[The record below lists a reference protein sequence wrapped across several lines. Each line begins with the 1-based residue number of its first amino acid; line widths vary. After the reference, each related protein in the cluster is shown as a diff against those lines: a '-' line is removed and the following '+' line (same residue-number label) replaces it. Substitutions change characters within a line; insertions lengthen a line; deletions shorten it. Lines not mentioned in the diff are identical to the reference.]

1 MTYAC
6 ETCGFLFRRIGSID
20 CCPSCGGD
28 RIRPADTE
36 EQKQLEHKLAEEYQ
50 NGGKS

>member
-6 ETCGFLFRRIGSID
+6 ETCGFLFRRIGPID
-20 CCPSCGGD
+20 RCPSCD
-28 RIRPADTE
+28 DDKLRPADAE
-36 EQKQLEHKLAEEYQ
+36 EEKQLEDKLTKEHQ